1 MFLWDRAIGEGAG
14 PHEQNQREEDG
25 AAVGDRGVD
34 DGVHDDRSFSLSS
47 ISASETERTSS
58 PGATYSWP
66 TVIRFTAAGRSEEHT
81 SELQSLIRIS
91 YDVFCLKKKTI
102 T

>member
-1 MFLWDRAIGEGAG
+1 MFLGDRPIGEGAG
-14 PHEQNQREEDG
+14 PQDQNQREEDG

-66 TVIRFTAAGRSEEHT
+66 PVIRFTAAGSPVIHVP
-81 SELQSLIRIS
+81 SLSASPIGPP
-91 YDVFCLKKKTI
+91 CKATPLPGPP
-102 T
+102 